1 MCRLKYAEILDG
13 RGGSGRCGET
23 SRLHCIPQ
31 PYFRRRRE
39 ASLGHS
45 ISDKQT
51 PKPLSNNNSIQQWGL
66 GIEIENTPCAHYFR
80 SRRGHEDNSGM
91 STFSHFFATKN
102 ELRMYS

>member
-1 MCRLKYAEILDG
+1 MSVVG
-13 RGGSGRCGET
+13 PGGGET